1 MAFDDVIRR
10 LGSLGKK
17 AGNAGASA
25 GASVADKFGI
35 KHHLGCP
42 IGIDFGIGSLKV
54 LQVNP
59 TEPPGLVAA
68 ACVETPEELI
78 RDHAKRLDFQ
88 IEALARIVRKTGFRG
103 KRAVCSIPAT
113 ATVCRQLQFPKTE
126 GVAVSS
132 LVAGALAQQLGCPAE
147 SIVFRHFELQS
158 AVASTGKA
166 DVLCLA
172 VSREWVQKLMKGL
185 ISAKLEP
192 VGMHT
197 EFVGVVR
204 AFDYVNRRASDTE
217 RTTLYLDIGS
227 GGTKLMITHGKDL
240 VFARSLEFGGR
251 VMDEYLCKQ
260 LKVDMAEA
268 RRQRLALDT
277 RLAVEAAQ
285 KASEA
290 QANASALAVP
300 QNAAQ
305 NTGQSA
311 APGATQAQSGGAD
324 SSGSTPVA
332 TATAG
337 EEKPATDVGAF
348 KFTGDGARTERR
360 AGEVAPGFSP
370 DVTVLPRG
378 EFHPPQA
385 DLSEPMETLTDEVQM
400 CLRYHGTQFPGR
412 KVEKVVFVGG
422 EARLR
427 GLCQAIAR
435 SLRIPAQ
442 MADPMARVGRG
453 GQEPMVGVDLKIPQP
468 GWALALGLCL
478 SPTDL

>member
-25 GASVADKFGI
+25 GASMADKFGI
-35 KHHLGCP
+35 KHQLGCP

-59 TEPPGLVAA
+59 GEPPGLVAA

-88 IEALARIVRKTGFRG
+88 IEALGRIVRKTGFRG

-204 AFDYVNRRASDTE
+204 AFDYVNRRTSDTE

-227 GGTKLMITHGKDL
+227 GGTKLMIAHGRDL

-251 VMDEYLCKQ
+251 VMDEFLCKQ
-260 LKVDMAEA
+260 LKVDMGEA

-277 RLAVEAAQ
+277 RLAAEVVQ

-290 QANASALAVP
+290 QANA
-300 QNAAQ
+300 AAQ
-305 NTGQSA
+305 AQA
-311 APGATQAQSGGAD
+311 QPAQAQSQNQAQVGGVDA
-324 SSGSTPVA
+324 SAPAA

-337 EEKPATDVGAF
+337 EDKPASDVGAF

-360 AGEVAPGFSP
+360 AGDIAPGFSQ

-453 GQEPMVGVDLKIPQP
+453 GQEPMVGVDLKTPQP